1 MEIYLVITNS
11 NIFTTFISE
20 INFALQSSHS
30 LSLMQ
35 IVIAAGIEL
44 PDSKFI
50 FLF

>member
-20 INFALQSSHS
+20 INFILQFSQSIS
-30 LSLMQ
+30 FVQS
-35 IVIAAGIEL
+35 VIAAGIEL